1 MHPKRLQS
9 FRAFRLILS
18 EHDIRSMLHM
28 ILTPTL

>member
-9 FRAFRLILS
+9 LAFRLILS